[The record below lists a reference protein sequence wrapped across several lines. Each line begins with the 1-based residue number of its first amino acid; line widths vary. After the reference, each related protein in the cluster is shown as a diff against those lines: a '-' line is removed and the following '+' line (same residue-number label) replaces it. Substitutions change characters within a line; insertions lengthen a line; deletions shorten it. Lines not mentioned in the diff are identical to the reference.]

1 MHTLAN
7 VDARIPRFT
16 CGLCDLHHCPT
27 NRRLETAPPLLASSL
42 NGQEAQEYESQII
55 SHPSFLYILRS
66 HFRHLYLCA
75 SQPSQPSS
83 VHSTPSQTQQP
94 DSKHPNSHS
103 PHSTRHFSSGLCHPS
118 HSSDHSSA
126 QPQPPQRCPT
136 PTRAPT
142 TNGRRSSTR
151 SSSASYAKRAPKHP
165 SPVNTTSTTPRK
177 ASTHV

>member
-1 MHTLAN
+1 MRESRDY
-7 VDARIPRFT
+7 VI
-16 CGLCDLHHCPT
+16 HHCPT
-27 NRRLETAPPLLASSL
+27 NRRTDTAPPMLASSL

-55 SHPSFLYILRS
+55 SHSSFLYILRTQS
-66 HFRHLYLCA
+66 THLYLCA

-103 PHSTRHFSSGLCHPS
+103 HHSTRHFSSGLCHQS
-118 HSSDHSSA
+118 HSSDLSSA
-126 QPQPPQRCPT
+126 QHQPPQRCPT
-136 PTRAPT
+136 LTRAPT
-142 TNGRRSSTR
+142 TNGKRSSTR
-151 SSSASYAKRAPKHP
+151 SSSASYARRAPKHP